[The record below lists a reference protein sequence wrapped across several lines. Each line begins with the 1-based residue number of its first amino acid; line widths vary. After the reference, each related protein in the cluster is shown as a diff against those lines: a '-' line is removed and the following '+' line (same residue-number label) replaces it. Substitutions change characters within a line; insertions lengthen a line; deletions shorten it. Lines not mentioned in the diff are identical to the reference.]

1 MGVYVSSDACGF
13 GKRSHSVAGHK
24 LIKRK
29 MVQAMVKKLKAE
41 GKPIDRQAINKEV
54 FDKVRRK
61 HQVQRCKH
69 QVVVKGA
76 K

>member
-1 MGVYVSSDACGF
+1 MGIYKDFCGF
-13 GKRSHSVAGHK
+13 GKRSKSVSGQK
-24 LIKRK
+24 IIKRK

-54 FDKVRRK
+54 FDKVRRR
-61 HQVQRCKH
+61 HQPQGK
-69 QVVVKGA
+69 KN

>member
-1 MGVYVSSDACGF
+1 MAVYTSFCGF
-13 GKRSHSVAGHK
+13 GKRTKSVSEQKA
-24 LIKRK
+24 LKRK

-61 HQVQRCKH
+61 R
-69 QVVVKGA
+69 
-76 K
+76 

>member
-1 MGVYVSSDACGF
+1 MGLYKDFCGF
-13 GKRSHSVAGHK
+13 GKRKKSVSGQK
-24 LIKRK
+24 IIKRK

-61 HQVQRCKH
+61 HQSQRNRQEK
-69 QVVVKGA
+69 
-76 K
+76 

>member
-1 MGVYVSSDACGF
+1 MGTYGTISGF
-13 GKRSHSVAGHK
+13 GKRRKSVSGQK
-24 LIKRK
+24 IIKRK

-61 HQVQRCKH
+61 HQSQRKR
-69 QVVVKGA
+69 QE
-76 K
+76 